1 MAVKIENISTGKV
14 IGVGTETILP
24 GESKIIPKAYE
35 NNPVLSMYEKSGFVR
50 VTRIDAAPDVQD
62 AETNPDES
70 EKAQAAEA
78 LRKARM
84 ASLKGINDEDLG
96 NLARELGINPA
107 DCKDNA
113 DVLKK
118 VKAALKA

>member
-35 NNPVLSMYEKSGFVR
+35 NNPILSIYEKNGFAR
-50 VTRIDAAPDVQD
+50 VTRIDAASVIQD
-62 AETNPDES
+62 AGKNPDES